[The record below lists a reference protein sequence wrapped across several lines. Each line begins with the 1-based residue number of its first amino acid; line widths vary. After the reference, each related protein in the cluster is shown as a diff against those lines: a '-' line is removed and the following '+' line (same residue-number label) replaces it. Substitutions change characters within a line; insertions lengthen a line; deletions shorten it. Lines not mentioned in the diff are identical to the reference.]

1 MQKIAI
7 IIPCYNEEKR
17 IREEFLNRLLD
28 WPWAD
33 LYLANDGSRD
43 GTPELISSIA
53 AKSGGRIFVLDY
65 KKNSGK
71 ANTIF
76 KSVNDVLAKGEYTH
90 IGYFDADFSTP
101 PHEILRML
109 DEVAK
114 YPEKF
119 ILGSRIVLLNSKI
132 ERKPYR
138 HYVGRII
145 VTIINFKFMLGVY
158 DTQCGAKLFPVAI
171 AGKAFDRPF
180 LTSWLFDVEVFLRLK
195 KAGLMERGK
204 EMPLNEWR
212 DVEGSKLNWKD
223 GFKIFKELL
232 ILFRNYAKT

>member
-28 WPWAD
+28 WPGAD

-43 GTPELISSIA
+43 STPELIYRMA
-53 AKSGGRIFVLDY
+53 ANSEGRIFALDY

-76 KSVNDVLAKGEYTH
+76 KAVNDIVAKGVYTH

-109 DEVAK
+109 DEAAK
-114 YPEKF
+114 NPEKF

-132 ERKPYR
+132 DRKTYR
-138 HYVGRII
+138 HYIGRII
-145 VTIINFKFMLGVY
+145 VTIINFKFTLGIY
-158 DTQCGAKLFPVAI
+158 DTQCGAKLFPVSM
-171 AGKAFDRPF
+171 AGKAFDKPF

-195 KAGLMERGK
+195 KAGLLEHGK
-204 EMPLNEWR
+204 EMPLNEWK

-223 GFKIFKELL
+223 GFKIFKELV
-232 ILFRNYAKT
+232 ILFRNYAT